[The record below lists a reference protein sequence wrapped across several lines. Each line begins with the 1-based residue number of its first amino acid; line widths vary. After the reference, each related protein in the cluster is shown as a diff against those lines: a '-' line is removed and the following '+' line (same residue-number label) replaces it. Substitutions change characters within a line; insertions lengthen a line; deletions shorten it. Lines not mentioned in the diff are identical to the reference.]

1 MCEGNTILAV
11 ALKQLLLLVCNVLE
25 QMVIGIGYI
34 DYLWVNKLEKHLLNF
49 YSCNFVIIETTEIV
63 KSKVHFITW
72 KYLLL

>member
-34 DYLWVNKLEKHLLNF
+34 DYL
-49 YSCNFVIIETTEIV
+49 
-63 KSKVHFITW
+63 
-72 KYLLL
+72 